1 MLRRMVLV
9 TMTLLLAG
17 TPAVLG
23 AEEADLDPAVK
34 AQLKRESID
43 EMARTALERLVSEN
57 DRAREL
63 YDSAA
68 GYAVFDSFKAA
79 FLLSGGG
86 GVGVAAD
93 KSDGTRTY
101 MKMGTAGVGLG
112 IGGQSY
118 QVIFLFDN
126 DDALNRFVNK
136 GWKADAAAN
145 AVAGTT
151 GKNVDASFSNGL
163 AVFQLTN
170 KGLMAQADISG
181 TKYWKHKKLNR

>member
-1 MLRRMVLV
+1 M
-9 TMTLLLAG
+9 LLAMLVVLLTG
-17 TPAVLG
+17 LPVVLG
-23 AEEADLDPAVK
+23 SEGADLDPAVK
-34 AQLKRESID
+34 AQIKRDSID
-43 EMARTALERLVSEN
+43 QMAREALERLVSEN
-57 DRAREL
+57 GRASQL
-63 YDSAA
+63 YDSAV

-93 KSDGTRTY
+93 KTEGMRTY
-101 MKMGTAGVGLG
+101 MKMGTAGIGLG

-118 QVIFLFDN
+118 QVIFLFEN
-126 DDALNRFVNK
+126 NDALNRFVNK

-145 AVAGTT
+145 AVAGTA

>member
-1 MLRRMVLV
+1 MVVAMLV
-9 TMTLLLAG
+9 LLLAG
-17 TPAVLG
+17 VPVVLG
-23 AEEADLDPAVK
+23 AEESELDPATK
-34 AQLKRESID
+34 AQIKRDSID
-43 EMARTALERLVSEN
+43 QMAQEALERLVSEN
-57 DRAREL
+57 GRAGEL
-63 YDSAA
+63 YDQAV

-93 KSDGTRTY
+93 KSDGMRTY
-101 MKMGTAGVGLG
+101 MKMGTAGIGLG

-118 QVIFLFDN
+118 HVVFLFEN
-126 DDALNRFVNK
+126 TDALQRFVDK

-145 AVAGTT
+145 AVAGTA

>member
-1 MLRRMVLV
+1 MLLAMLV
-9 TMTLLLAG
+9 VLLAG
-17 TPAVLG
+17 VPAVLG
-23 AEEADLDPAVK
+23 SEETDLDPAVK
-34 AQLKRESID
+34 AQIKRDSID
-43 EMARTALERLVSEN
+43 EMAREALERLVSEN
-57 DRAREL
+57 GRASQL
-63 YDSAA
+63 YDSAV

-86 GVGVAAD
+86 GVGVAAG
-93 KSDGTRTY
+93 KTDGTRTY
-101 MKMGTAGVGLG
+101 MKMGTAGIGLG

-118 QVIFLFDN
+118 QVIFLFEN
-126 DDALNRFVNK
+126 NDALNRFVDK

-145 AVAGTT
+145 AVAGTA